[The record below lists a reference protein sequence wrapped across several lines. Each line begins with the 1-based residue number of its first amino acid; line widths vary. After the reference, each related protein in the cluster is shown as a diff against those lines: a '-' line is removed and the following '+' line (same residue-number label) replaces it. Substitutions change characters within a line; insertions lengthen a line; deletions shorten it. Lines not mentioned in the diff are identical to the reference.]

1 MPFSV
6 MLFFSSLATKPSSDK
21 DLNQI
26 WEDDIIETGY
36 SADGETSSSG
46 SEKENSDSDVELVK
60 MSACRGKE
68 ILLLN

>member
-1 MPFSV
+1 M
-6 MLFFSSLATKPSSDK
+6 TKPSSDK

-46 SEKENSDSDVELVK
+46 SEKENSDSDVEFVK

-68 ILLLN
+68 K

>member
-1 MPFSV
+1 

-36 SADGETSSSG
+36 SADGEASSSG

>member
-1 MPFSV
+1 MLFSV
-6 MLFFSSLATKPSSDK
+6 MLFFSSLVTKPASDK

-36 SADGETSSSG
+36 SADGETSPSG
-46 SEKENSDSDVELVK
+46 SEKESSDSDVEFVK

-68 ILLLN
+68 K

>member
-6 MLFFSSLATKPSSDK
+6 MLLFSSLVTKPSSSADK

-36 SADGETSSSG
+36 SADCETSSSG
-46 SEKENSDSDVELVK
+46 SEKENSDSEFVM

-68 ILLLN
+68 K

>member
-21 DLNQI
+21 DLNQV

-46 SEKENSDSDVELVK
+46 SEKEKSDSDVELVK

-68 ILLLN
+68 KILLN